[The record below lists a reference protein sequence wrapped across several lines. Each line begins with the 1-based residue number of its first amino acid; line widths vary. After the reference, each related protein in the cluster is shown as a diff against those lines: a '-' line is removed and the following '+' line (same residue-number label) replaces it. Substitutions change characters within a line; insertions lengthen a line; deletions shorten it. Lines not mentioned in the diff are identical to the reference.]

1 MATCPLCESDLLI
14 GIEDMRRLTRTM
26 KKERFGKV
34 MLFYDALYYYR
45 AYRFA
50 LLRRTRLY
58 ALYARWD
65 FGFLFAENAI

>member
-1 MATCPLCESDLLI
+1 
-14 GIEDMRRLTRTM
+14 M